1 MEDLTPAF
9 NTAIFNSRA
18 FSSSGLISKSEADR
32 LYLTK
37 IAGKNLYMLDVV
49 PGTTQASRA
58 LVYNSAGSLDA
69 IKVARNTGDCLTL
82 NTTDGNGRAT
92 ILMTA
97 PANTLEIG
105 VRSDATGSFPG
116 TYYRYSN
123 GSYRFV
129 QNCATG
135 NSQHFGQ
142 FVVDTSGSHLTLRNG
157 VQTSFFEETA
167 TGILRTVS
175 GISANLDANGLRLDV
190 LGNTS
195 SARSRLDLGDSIS
208 NKTFGIYNS
217 GTAFYG
223 LSANNTMLQS
233 SSNGGFTWY
242 SGATDASPIN
252 TLRMTLSSA
261 GVVTT
266 TENVIMPKGF
276 FVQNTS
282 FSGAGRTGIGLA
294 CHMANA
300 SFAELFCW
308 DYTNSL
314 WKDLKINNT
323 MYVNGT
329 NSFVQIGSN
338 PGNPI
343 YPLSVSGN
351 FTTSFGGAYG
361 WLNASGAGSGTGTG
375 SVPVTCFLQHRL
387 WCSEVNAF
395 SDRRLKENIE
405 DLPEEDAIDFIR
417 NVKPVSFNWR
427 SDKDK
432 KRSIGYI
439 AQSILQHDK
448 FPELV
453 SLGPDDN
460 LEEEVEIIGERKFV
474 SPKGQRFNVS
484 YQAAVPVLHSGL
496 ASAFDLIE
504 NLQEEI
510 AALVARLD
518 DKKK

>member
-69 IKVARNTGDCLTL
+69 VKVARNTGDCLTL

-116 TYYRYSN
+116 TYYRYTN
-123 GSYRFV
+123 GSYKFV

-157 VQTSFFEETA
+157 AQTSFFEETA

-208 NKTFGIYNS
+208 NKTFGIYNN

-242 SGATDASPIN
+242 SGATDASPVN
-252 TLRMTLSSA
+252 TLRMTLSSG
-261 GVVTT
+261 GVLTT

-395 SDRRLKENIE
+395 SDRRLKENIKE
-405 DLPEEDAIDFIR
+405 LPEEDAIDFIR

-439 AQSILQHDK
+439 AQSILKHDK

-453 SLGPDDN
+453 SLGPDGN